1 METAKGFCPK
11 CGNPVV
17 LTEYG
22 KYLSK
27 ELKRFEHIYE
37 GWCPNCVERV
47 VEHGVPESSS
57 KGCKANEAKLKAA
70 K

>member
-1 METAKGFCPK
+1 METVRVFCPK

-22 KYLSK
+22 QYLSK
-27 ELKRFEHIYE
+27 ELRGFEHIYE

-47 VEHGVPESSS
+47 VEHAVPKSPVE
-57 KGCKANEAKLKAA
+57 CKAKGAKSKIA

>member
-1 METAKGFCPK
+1 METVKGLCPK

-22 KYLSK
+22 QYLSK
-27 ELKRFEHIYE
+27 ELRRFDHVFE

-47 VEHGVPESSS
+47 VEHAVLKSPER
-57 KGCKANEAKLKAA
+57 CKAKGAKSKIA

>member
-1 METAKGFCPK
+1 MEAVKGFCPK

-17 LTEYG
+17 LMEYG
-22 KYLSK
+22 LYLSK
-27 ELKRFEHIYE
+27 ELKRFEHVFE

-47 VEHGVPESSS
+47 VEHSVPESSEE
-57 KGCKANEAKLKAA
+57 CAANEAKLKTA

>member
-1 METAKGFCPK
+1 METVRGVCPK

-22 KYLSK
+22 RYLSK
-27 ELKRFEHIYE
+27 ELKKFEHIYE

-47 VEHGVPESSS
+47 VEHGMPKSSEGHKAKS
-57 KGCKANEAKLKAA
+57 KIAK
-70 K
+70 

>member
-1 METAKGFCPK
+1 MDAVKGSCPK

-22 KYLSK
+22 RYLSK
-27 ELKRFEHIYE
+27 EFKGFGHSFE
-37 GWCPNCVERV
+37 GWCSNCSEHVVERYAFRNAERRKV
-47 VEHGVPESSS
+47 N
-57 KGCKANEAKLKAA
+57 KGKLKIS

>member
-1 METAKGFCPK
+1 METVRGVCPK

-22 KYLSK
+22 RYLSK
-27 ELKRFEHIYE
+27 ELKGFEHVFE

-47 VEHGVPESSS
+47 VEHAVPKSSEE
-57 KGCKANEAKLKAA
+57 CTANEAKSRIA

>member
-1 METAKGFCPK
+1 METVRGFCPK

-22 KYLSK
+22 NYLSK
-27 ELKRFEHIYE
+27 ELRRFDHIFE

-47 VEHGVPESSS
+47 VEHAVLKGSEERKARGAKS
-57 KGCKANEAKLKAA
+57 KIAK
-70 K
+70 

>member
-27 ELKRFEHIYE
+27 ELKRFEHVFE

-47 VEHGVPESSS
+47 VEHSVPKSS

>member
-1 METAKGFCPK
+1 MEAVKGFCPK

-22 KYLSK
+22 LYLSK
-27 ELKRFEHIYE
+27 ELRRFEHVFE

-47 VEHGVPESSS
+47 VERGVPESVKAKSKVAKQDSS
-57 KGCKANEAKLKAA
+57 VC
-70 K
+70 

>member
-1 METAKGFCPK
+1 MEATKGFCPK

-22 KYLSK
+22 LYLSK
-27 ELKRFEHIYE
+27 ELRRFEHVFE

-47 VEHGVPESSS
+47 VVHAVS
-57 KGCKANEAKLKAA
+57 KSDAEYMASEAKLKPA